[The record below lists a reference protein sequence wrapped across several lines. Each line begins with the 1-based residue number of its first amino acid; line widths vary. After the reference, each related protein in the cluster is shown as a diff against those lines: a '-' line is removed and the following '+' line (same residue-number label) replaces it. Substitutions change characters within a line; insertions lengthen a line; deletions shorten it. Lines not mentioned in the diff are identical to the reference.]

1 MTRNDATF
9 RFQKALFPMIAEQ
22 LIHADAAA
30 ILIREMGDCLDLYRE
45 GLELELMR
53 KINEWETGMGEADH
67 SLYSLGLRHAVD
79 LITEFDPTSMP
90 FEEKTV
96 DEQEPS

>member
-1 MTRNDATF
+1 MTRNDAVF
-9 RFQKALFPMIAEQ
+9 RFQKALLPMVAEQ
-22 LIHADAAA
+22 LIHTDAAA

-53 KINEWETGMGEADH
+53 KINDWEGAMTERDT

-79 LITEFDPTSMP
+79 LITEFDPTSVP
-90 FEEKTV
+90 FEEPTT
-96 DEQEPS
+96 DE